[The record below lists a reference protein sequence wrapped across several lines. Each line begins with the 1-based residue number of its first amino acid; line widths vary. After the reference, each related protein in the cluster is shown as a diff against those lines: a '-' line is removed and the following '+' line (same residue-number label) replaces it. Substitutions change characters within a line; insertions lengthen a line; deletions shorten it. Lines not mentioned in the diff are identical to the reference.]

1 MPEIVNTDQAAAWN
15 GAEGES
21 WVANEGHFN
30 AAIRRH
36 GARLI
41 EVVEPDDQVLD
52 IGCGC
57 GESTRQA
64 ARAAS
69 SGSAVGTDL
78 SARMIERARERSRAA
93 GLANTRFEQAD
104 AQVHPFADAAFDLAI
119 SRFGVMFF
127 ADPVAAFV
135 NIGRAVRP
143 GGRLALLVWRGL
155 AENEWLS
162 AIRGALAAGRTLPE
176 PETGAP
182 GPFGL
187 ADPAMVRRVL
197 AAAGFER
204 IELVA
209 VDEPIWLGTDADDAF
224 GFVTA
229 MSVTRGLLEGL
240 DDAARAD
247 ALRELRATLVAH
259 EARDGVQFASAAWLV
274 TARRARP

>member
-21 WVANEGHFN
+21 WTANEDHFN

-36 GARLI
+36 GLRLI
-41 EVVEPDDQVLD
+41 EAVESDDQVLD
-52 IGCGC
+52 VGCGC

-64 ARAAS
+64 AGAAS
-69 SGSAVGTDL
+69 SGSALGIDL
-78 SARMIERARERSRAA
+78 SARMIARARERSRAA
-93 GLANTRFEQAD
+93 GLTNTRFEQAD
-104 AQVHPFADAAFDLAI
+104 AQVHPFAEAAFDLAI

-135 NIGRAVRP
+135 NIGRALRP
-143 GGRLALLVWRGL
+143 DGRLALLVWRGL
-155 AENEWLS
+155 AENDWLS
-162 AIRGALAAGRTLPE
+162 AIRGAVAAGRTLPE
-176 PETGAP
+176 PETNAP

-187 ADPAMVRRVL
+187 ADPAMVRQVL
-197 AAAGFER
+197 TGAGFEG

-209 VDEPIWLGTDADDAF
+209 VDEPLWLGTDTDDAF

-229 MSVTRGLLEGL
+229 MSVTRGLLDGL
-240 DDAARAD
+240 DATARAD
-247 ALRELRATLVAH
+247 ALRELRATLAAH
-259 EARDGVQFASAAWLV
+259 EGRDGVQFGSAAWLI